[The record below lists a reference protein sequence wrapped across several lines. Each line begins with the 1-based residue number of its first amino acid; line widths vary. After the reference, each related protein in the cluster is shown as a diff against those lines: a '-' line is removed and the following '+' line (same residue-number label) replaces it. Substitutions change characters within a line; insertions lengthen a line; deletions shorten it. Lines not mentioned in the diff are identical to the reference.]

1 MNELTIFK
9 NEQFGEMRTV
19 TIGEEIWFVG
29 KDVAEILG
37 YERPSKAILDH
48 VDPEDKDGFPIQDSI
63 GRMQSTPIINES
75 GLYSLVLS
83 SKLPS
88 AKEFKR
94 WVTSEVLPSI
104 RKHGAYMSPETI
116 ERVIT
121 DPDFIIRLANELKTA
136 QKKVAELQPK
146 ADYFD
151 TVARSNGLTSFR
163 ETAKAFGVRES
174 DFIRF
179 IERTK
184 LCYRNSRGKLIPY
197 AEYLNKKWFEV
208 KEVTYGPS
216 DSPCTTLYTKIT
228 PLGRTE
234 IFNKMRKAGGYEQDT
249 SKKDEIKKREVKERK
264 ENAENGK

>member
-37 YERPSKAILDH
+37 YSNPRDALAKR
-48 VDPEDKDGFPIQDSI
+48 VDAEDKGVANCDTLG
-63 GRMQSTPIINES
+63 GRQELTIINES

-136 QKKVAELQPK
+136 QQKVAELRRKQ
-146 ADYFD
+146 
-151 TVARSNGLTSFR
+151 TTS
-163 ETAKAFGVRES
+163 
-174 DFIRF
+174 
-179 IERTK
+179 
-184 LCYRNSRGKLIPY
+184 
-197 AEYLNKKWFEV
+197 
-208 KEVTYGPS
+208 
-216 DSPCTTLYTKIT
+216 TL
-228 PLGRTE
+228 
-234 IFNKMRKAGGYEQDT
+234 
-249 SKKDEIKKREVKERK
+249 
-264 ENAENGK
+264 